1 MSRLTRLL
9 DRTGARLFAALPVL
23 QRAWARR
30 SVVPASGEVPWTP
43 APASLRGVTVG
54 LVTTAGVYLAGDS
67 PFDVD
72 ARGGDPTFRRIPR
85 DADRAALRI
94 AHGHYDDADAR
105 RDINVVLP
113 LDRLEE
119 MAAAGRIGGVASLH
133 FAFGWVGSATGRLV
147 EATAPAV
154 ARELLA
160 ARVGAVVL
168 TPA

>member
-1 MSRLTRLL
+1 MSRLSRLL
-9 DRTGARLFAALPVL
+9 DRTGARLFAALPAL

-30 SVVPASGEVPWTP
+30 NVEASSGEVPWTR
-43 APASLRGVTVG
+43 APASLRAATVA
-54 LVTTAGVYLAGDS
+54 LVTTAGVHVEGDP

-72 ARGGDPTFRRIPR
+72 SRAGDPSFRRIPR
-85 DADRAALRI
+85 DAPRAALRI

-105 RDINVVLP
+105 RDVNVVLP

-119 MAAAGRIGGVASLH
+119 MAAAGRVGGVAPVH
-133 FAFGWVGSATGRLV
+133 FAFGWVGGATRRLV
-147 EATAPAV
+147 EETAPLAT
-154 ARELLA
+154 RELLA